1 MKVLREIYGEKKEGI
16 RKMKRAAIVSK
27 FTTVFVLV
35 AMLLSTIGKVDAKA
49 ASSYMVPAQ
58 ATGRFDI
65 HVEPGEVRHYLV
77 PVKATDAALS
87 LFSLSAEAS
96 TSQLQVSNVKLSVPN
111 STTEPNLTNG
121 FFVQH
126 NEIYNLEF
134 DVTVSDS
141 IKIGYNTIQVSGSG
155 HAYYSDGSVNDLNN
169 DLLLTITTYTSKE
182 LKPIEVIVE
191 KAVYD
196 EKDVYP
202 GNSVVMKLK
211 LKNTGERQALNT
223 YLSMN
228 FGSSGIIPDY
238 QVESISVGV
247 LDPGATKVIEV
258 PVKVLKNAEPGFYNI
273 SAQISGKDVEGN
285 DAGPF
290 VQNVYI
296 TVNKPNDEEVKAGE
310 PVLNLST
317 SDNYIVLKPDTED
330 SLSVTIKNTG
340 EVAAT
345 DVKVNVISGLDAALG
360 LTKAFTSDSLEVG
373 TIKAGEEKT
382 VDVPIRVAASFA
394 AGLHEIQMTASYKDS
409 KNNEKTSSTMT
420 MYVKGESKVKDP
432 SKSGVSIGNVAQS
445 PANPKA
451 GEKVTVS
458 FDVVNEG
465 SAAISNVKVAGT
477 GLSSS
482 GFEPVS
488 SEPYKKV
495 GTIKAGSKS
504 RVSMTFKVGKDISSG
519 FNVLNIS
526 CEYTDADGMT
536 GTETAGLYVLNV
548 VNDNVG
554 EGGAQKTS
562 RPKLIISQYS
572 AEPVVE
578 DYVSDGWDDGSD
590 YGDYEGDGEFGDFEG
605 DVDFIGDGDFA
616 GDGDYAEPLTDGGE
630 DDIVVFGDGETRQ
643 YSDYSAPE
651 PKSNELKAGKEFDFK
666 YTLKNTHT
674 SKAAKNIKI
683 TVEQADGV
691 FIPVAGSNIFYIDS
705 IPAGETNEQV
715 IRMKTRSDVAT
726 GDYTISIKVE
736 YEYDDMSEVDRERG
750 GVVDENNIKLRAVE
764 NYRPEIENIYIDAY
778 EGVSVGVPVD
788 LSFEFYNMGKSTLG
802 NVYITIEGDFELANN
817 STKSYVGAVAGY
829 SQEYVNPQIVALVPG
844 EAYGTIV
851 VHFEDSNGDE
861 QIKTAEFSAYVMG
874 GDMDW
879 SEYDPDFGNMS
890 GGYYNPGFPDDMSDF
905 DPENMGDGEGEE
917 GTKILGLPVW
927 LFIVICVTVVAVVVV
942 IIVVVVKKKHK
953 KAFLDEDDE

>member
-49 ASSYMVPAQ
+49 DVKYLQRINP
-58 ATGRFDI
+58 TGKFDI
-65 HVEPGEVRHYLV
+65 HVEPGEFRHFVV
-77 PVKATDAALS
+77 PVKYADGTFQVNS
-87 LFSLSAEAS
+87 LRAS
-96 TSQLQVSNVKLSVPN
+96 SDNESIQVSNVKITSPKKVNTPGYE
-111 STTEPNLTNG
+111 SE
-121 FFVQH
+121 FIIDR
-126 NEIYNLEF
+126 NEDYNLEF
-134 DVTVSDS
+134 DVTSASDL
-141 IKIGYNTIQVSGSG
+141 KIGYNTITIYGNIDV
-155 HAYYSDGSVNDLNN
+155 YYETESIPEATLIT
-169 DLLLTITTYTSKE
+169 LTTYTSKE
-182 LKPIEVIVE
+182 LKPIEITLE
-191 KAVYD
+191 KVVYD
-196 EKDVYP
+196 EKDVFP
-202 GNSVVMKLK
+202 GNNFTMKLK
-211 LKNTGERQALNT
+211 VKNVGEVQAINCFIK
-223 YLSMN
+223 MN
-228 FGSSGIIPDY
+228 FGASGLIPNY
-238 QVESISVGV
+238 TIENIS
-247 LDPGATKVIEV
+247 LDVINPGETKTVEV
-258 PVKVLKNAEPGFYNI
+258 PVTVTKNAQPGFYEI
-273 SAQISGKDVEGN
+273 SADITCKDVDGKA
-285 DAGPF
+285 AGPF
-290 VQNVYI
+290 TRNMYI
-296 TVNKPNDEEVKAGE
+296 TVVKPDSSAVKNVDPVLSLSTTDNFITLKPNTD
-310 PVLNLST
+310 
-317 SDNYIVLKPDTED
+317 D
-330 SLSVTIKNTG
+330 SLSITIKNVG
-340 EVAAT
+340 EATAT
-345 DVKVNVISGLDAALG
+345 DVKLNVVEGLDSSKG
-360 LTKAFTSDSLEVG
+360 LTKAYTTESIEVG
-373 TIKAGEEKT
+373 EIKAGKEKT
-382 VDVPIRVAASFA
+382 VDIPIHVTSNISSE
-394 AGLHEIQMTASYKDS
+394 LVELKIEASYKDTVG
-409 KNNEKTSSTMT
+409 NDGAPVTMT
-420 MYVKGESKVKDP
+420 MYVKGENKGGT

-465 SAAISNVKVAGT
+465 SAAITNVKVAGT

-536 GTETAGLYVLNV
+536 GTETAGLYILNV

-605 DVDFIGDGDFA
+605 DGDFIGDGDFA

-879 SEYDPDFGNMS
+879 SEYDPNFGNMS
-890 GGYYNPGFPDDMSDF
+890 GGYYNPGFPDGDFNPDDFSSSD
-905 DPENMGDGEGEE
+905 EEE
-917 GTKILGLPVW
+917 GAKILGLPVW

>member
-49 ASSYMVPAQ
+49 AQNYFKVYQSN
-58 ATGRFDI
+58 GRFDI
-65 HVEPGEVRHYLV
+65 HIDPGETRHFV
-77 PVKATDAALS
+77 IPVMAQEAVSYTS
-87 LFSLSAEAS
+87 FSGEAS
-96 TSQLQVSNVKLSVPN
+96 IPELTITNVYMKKPNDNSAPDYTGSGLSV
-111 STTEPNLTNG
+111 SRSE
-121 FFVQH
+121 VV
-126 NEIYNLEF
+126 NLEF
-134 DVTVSDS
+134 DVSASDS
-141 IKIGYNTIQVSGSG
+141 VKIGYNTISIYGSG
-155 HAYYSDGSVNDLNN
+155 MLQGSPYDSLNN
-169 DLLLTITTYTSKE
+169 EFLLSLTTYTSKE
-182 LKPIEVIVE
+182 LKPIEIALDKVVF
-191 KAVYD
+191 D
-196 EKDVYP
+196 ENEVYP
-202 GNSVVMKLK
+202 GNNFKIKLK
-211 LKNTGERQALNT
+211 LKNVGERQALNG
-223 YLSMN
+223 YLNMS
-228 FGSSGIIPDY
+228 FGDSGIIPDY
-238 QVESISVGV
+238 SVENLEVGV
-247 LDPGATKVIEV
+247 IDAGATKVIEV
-258 PVKVLKNAEPGFYNI
+258 PVKVLPDAKLGMSTI
-273 SAQISGKDVEGN
+273 SATISCKDRDGN
-285 DAGPF
+285 EVGPF
-290 VQNVYI
+290 THNIYI
-296 TVNKPNDEEVKAGE
+296 TTVSQNGLLEQQNSA
-310 PVLNLST
+310 LLSLST
-317 SDNYIVLKPDTED
+317 SDNYVVLKPDTD
-330 SLSVTIKNTG
+330 DTLSITIKNIGGVRAINTTLS
-340 EVAAT
+340 V
-345 DVKVNVISGLDAALG
+345 VSGLEASTG
-360 LTKAFTSDSLEVG
+360 LTKAFTSDSIFVG
-373 TIKAGEEKT
+373 DIPEGEEKT
-382 VDVPIRVAASFA
+382 VEVPIHVSPDFA
-394 AGLHEIQMTASYKDS
+394 AGLHEIQMSVSYRDARGP
-409 KNNEKTSSTMT
+409 EKTPVNLT

-465 SAAISNVKVAGT
+465 TADIYNVKVAGT

-488 SEPYKKV
+488 SEPYKKI

-519 FNVLNIS
+519 FNTLNVS
-526 CEYTDADGMT
+526 CEYTDANGVTD
-536 GTETAGLYVLNV
+536 TESAGLYVLNV

-605 DVDFIGDGDFA
+605 DGDFIGDGDFA
-616 GDGDYAEPLTDGGE
+616 GDSDYAEPLTDGGE

-879 SEYDPDFGNMS
+879 SEYDPNFGNMS
-890 GGYYNPGFPDDMSDF
+890 GGYYNPGFPDGDF
-905 DPENMGDGEGEE
+905 DPDDFSSSDEEE
-917 GTKILGLPVW
+917 GAKILGLPVW

>member
-1 MKVLREIYGEKKEGI
+1 MEYIKEGI

-35 AMLLSTIGKVDAKA
+35 AMLLSTIGRVDAKA
-49 ASSYMVPAQ
+49 ATNYFKPYQSN
-58 ATGRFDI
+58 GRFDI
-65 HVEPGEVRHYLV
+65 HIEPGEVRHYV
-77 PVKATDAALS
+77 IPVMALETVTYRN
-87 LFSLSAEAS
+87 FSAEAS
-96 TSQLQVSNVKLSVPN
+96 TPELTVTNVTMKKPNDTSDYDSNTVYTLIANN
-111 STTEPNLTNG
+111 SEV
-121 FFVQH
+121 F
-126 NEIYNLEF
+126 NLEF
-134 DVTVSDS
+134 DVTASDG
-141 IKIGYNTIQVSGSG
+141 IKIGYNTISIYGSG
-155 HAYYSDGSVNDLNN
+155 TVGGTWEELNN
-169 DLLLTITTYTSKE
+169 EFLMQLTTYTAKE
-182 LKPIEVIVE
+182 LKPIDIIVD
-191 KAVYD
+191 KAVYE

-202 GNSVVMKLK
+202 GNSFTMKLK
-211 LKNTGERQALNT
+211 LKNAGERQALNT
-223 YLSMN
+223 FLKMD
-228 FGSSGIIPDY
+228 FGNSGIIPDY
-238 QVESISVGV
+238 KVENISVGV
-247 LDPGATKVIEV
+247 LGAGDTKTTEV
-258 PVKVLKNAEPGFYNI
+258 PVKVLKTAEPGFYGI
-273 SAQISGKDVEGN
+273 SAYISCKDADGN
-285 DAGPF
+285 EAGPF
-290 VQNVYI
+290 TQNLYI

-330 SLSVTIKNTG
+330 SLSVTIKNNG
-340 EVAAT
+340 EADAS
-345 DVKVNVISGLDAALG
+345 DVKINVTSGLDASIG
-360 LTKAFTSDSLEVG
+360 LTKAFTSDYIEVG
-373 TIKAGEEKT
+373 EIKAGKEKT
-382 VDVPIRVAASFA
+382 VDVPIRVASTFN
-394 AGLHEIQMTASYKDS
+394 AGLHEIQMNVTYKDS

-420 MYVKGESKVKDP
+420 MYVKGENKVKDP
-432 SKSGVSIGNVAQS
+432 SKNGVSIGNVAQS
-445 PANPKA
+445 PENPKA
-451 GEKVTVS
+451 GERVTVS

-465 SAAISNVKVAGT
+465 SAEISNVKVAGT
-477 GLSSS
+477 GLSST

-495 GTIKAGSKS
+495 GTIKAGSKA

-526 CEYTDADGMT
+526 CEYTDADGVT
-536 GTETAGLYVLNV
+536 GTESAGLYVLNV

-554 EGGAQKTS
+554 EGGVQKTS

-572 AEPVVE
+572 AEPVVD
-578 DYVSDGWDDGSD
+578 DYADDFTDYDGADD
-590 YGDYEGDGEFGDFEG
+590 FGDFEG
-605 DVDFIGDGDFA
+605 DDGFIGDGDA
-616 GDGDYAEPLTDGGE
+616 DIEPVGDGEPDDLDG
-630 DDIVVFGDGETRQ
+630 FGDGQ
-643 YSDYSAPE
+643 MHIFSDYSAPE

-705 IPAGETNEQV
+705 IAAGETNEQV

-726 GDYTISIKVE
+726 GDYSISIKVE

-764 NYRPEIENIYIDAY
+764 NYRPEIENIFIDAY

-861 QIKTAEFSAYVMG
+861 QIKTAEFSAYVLG
-874 GDMDW
+874 GDGDY
-879 SEYDPDFGNMS
+879 SDYDPNFGNMS
-890 GGYYNPGFPDDMSDF
+890 GGYYNPDFPDDMGDF

-927 LFIVICVTVVAVVVV
+927 LFIVICVSVVAVVVV

>member
-1 MKVLREIYGEKKEGI
+1 MKVLRSIWREKGRKKE
-16 RKMKRAAIVSK
+16 MKRAAIVSK
-27 FTTVFVLV
+27 ITTVFVLV
-35 AMLLSTIGKVDAKA
+35 AMLLTTIGKVDAKA
-49 ASSYMVPAQ
+49 EQNYLTLVQP
-58 ATGRFDI
+58 TGRFDI
-65 HVEPGEVRHYLV
+65 HIDPGEVRHFV
-77 PVKATDAALS
+77 IPVKITDNMFDLYS
-87 LFSLSAEAS
+87 ISGDSDNPGL
-96 TSQLQVSNVKLSVPN
+96 TVSNVR
-111 STTEPNLTNG
+111 LTIPG
-121 FFVQH
+121 ITYSDIDSSETRAESGIV
-126 NEIYNLEF
+126 YNLEF
-134 DVTVSDS
+134 DVTASDS
-141 IKIGYNTIQVSGSG
+141 IKIGYNTIYIRGNIFVQ
-155 HAYYSDGSVNDLNN
+155 YYNTRYNN
-169 DLLLTITTYTSKE
+169 ELLIPITSYTTKE
-182 LKPIEVIVE
+182 LKPIEIVVD
-191 KAVYD
+191 KAIYD
-196 EKDVYP
+196 EKDVFP
-202 GNSVVMKLK
+202 GNSFTMKLN
-211 LKNTGERQALNT
+211 LKNVGERQAINT
-223 YLSMN
+223 SLSMN
-228 FGSSGIIPDY
+228 FGASGIIPDY
-238 QVESISVGV
+238 KVENISVGNINAGSV
-247 LDPGATKVIEV
+247 KAIEV
-258 PVKVLKNAEPGFYNI
+258 PVKVLKTAEPGFYSI
-273 SAQISGKDVEGN
+273 SATISGKDNEGTEV
-285 DAGPF
+285 GPF
-290 VQNVYI
+290 TQTMYI

-330 SLSVTIKNTG
+330 SLSVTIKNNG
-340 EVAAT
+340 EVAAS
-345 DVKVNVISGLDAALG
+345 DVKLSVIAGLDASLG
-360 LTKAFTSDSLEVG
+360 LTKAFTSDTLDIG
-373 TIKAGEEKT
+373 DIKPGEEKT
-382 VDVPIRVAASFA
+382 IDVPIRVAASFA
-394 AGLHEIQMTASYKDS
+394 AGLHEIQMNVTYKDS

-420 MYVKGESKVKDP
+420 MYVKGENKVKDP

-445 PANPKA
+445 PESPKA

-465 SAAISNVKVAGT
+465 TADISNVKVAGT

-504 RVSMTFKVGKDISSG
+504 RVSMTFKVGKDISNG
-519 FNVLNIS
+519 FNVLNVT

-536 GTETAGLYVLNV
+536 GTESAGLYILNV
-548 VNDNVG
+548 VNENSG
-554 EGGAQKTS
+554 ENGAQKTS

-572 AEPVVE
+572 AEPVAE
-578 DYVSDGWDDGSD
+578 DYISDDYSDYNDFDGADGYDGTDGYDGFDGDDG
-590 YGDYEGDGEFGDFEG
+590 F
-605 DVDFIGDGDFA
+605 VGDGDFG
-616 GDGDYAEPLTDGGE
+616 GDDLS
-630 DDIVVFGDGETRQ
+630 GDGEMHIF
-643 YSDYSAPE
+643 SDYSEPE
-651 PKSNELKAGKEFDFK
+651 IKSNELKAGKEFDFK

-683 TVEQADGV
+683 TVEQAEGV
-691 FIPVAGSNIFYIDS
+691 FIPVAGSNIFYIES
-705 IPAGETNEQV
+705 IAAGESNEQV

-726 GDYTISIKVE
+726 GDYSISIKVE

-778 EGVSVGVPVD
+778 EGISVGVPVD

-817 STKSYVGAVAGY
+817 STKSYVGAVGGY

-879 SEYDPDFGNMS
+879 SEYDPNFGNMS
-890 GGYYNPGFPDDMSDF
+890 GGYYNPGFPDNEGDWDPDDF
-905 DPENMGDGEGEE
+905 ENDGAE

-927 LFIVICVTVVAVVVV
+927 LFIVICAAVVVVVVVV
-942 IIVVVVKKKHK
+942 IIVVVKKKHK

>member
-1 MKVLREIYGEKKEGI
+1 MEYIKEGI
-16 RKMKRAAIVSK
+16 RKMKRGNFVSK
-27 FTTVFVLV
+27 FATMFVLV
-35 AMLLSTIGKVDAKA
+35 AMLLTTIGKVDAKA
-49 ASSYMVPAQ
+49 DTKYLQRINP
-58 ATGRFDI
+58 TGKFDI
-65 HVEPGEVRHYLV
+65 HVAPGEYRHFV
-77 PVKATDAALS
+77 IPVKYADGTFWVNSLRATSDNDS
-87 LFSLSAEAS
+87 I
-96 TSQLQVSNVKLSVPN
+96 QVSNVKITNPKRADEPGYECESVVDR
-111 STTEPNLTNG
+111 SE
-121 FFVQH
+121 V
-126 NEIYNLEF
+126 YNLEF
-134 DVTVSDS
+134 DVTSASDL
-141 IKIGYNTIQVSGSG
+141 KIGYNTITVSGNIDI
-155 HAYYSDGSVNDLNN
+155 ARNDNENLP
-169 DLLLTITTYTSKE
+169 DVVLITLTTYTAKE
-182 LKPIEVIVE
+182 LKPIEISLDKV
-191 KAVYD
+191 VYD

-202 GNSVVMKLK
+202 GNNFTMKLK
-211 LKNTGERQALNT
+211 LKNTGEVQAINTFLNM
-223 YLSMN
+223 S
-228 FGSSGIIPDY
+228 FGNSGIVPNYTI
-238 QVESISVGV
+238 ENISVGV
-247 LDPGATKVIEV
+247 INPGDTKTIEV
-258 PVKVLKNAEPGFYNI
+258 PVTVTKSAVPGFYDITANI
-273 SAQISGKDVEGN
+273 TCKDVDGK

-290 VQNVYI
+290 NRNIYI
-296 TVNKPNDEEVKAGE
+296 TVIKPDANAIKNTD
-310 PVLNLST
+310 PVLSLST
-317 SDNYIVLKPDTED
+317 SDNFIVLKPDTDD
-330 SLSVTIKNTG
+330 SLSVTVKNIG
-340 EVAAT
+340 EATAT
-345 DVKVNVISGLDAALG
+345 DVRLNILSGLNSSNG
-360 LTKAFTSDSLEVG
+360 LTKAFTDEYIEIG
-373 TIKAGEEKT
+373 EIKAGKEKT
-382 VDVPIRVAASFA
+382 VEVPIHVSSALTSE
-394 AGLHEIQMTASYKDS
+394 LQEIKMSASYKDTLG
-409 KNNEKTSSTMT
+409 NEGTEVTMT
-420 MYVKGESKVKDP
+420 MYVKGENKVKDP
-432 SKSGVSIGNVAQS
+432 SKNGVSIGNVAQS

-465 SAAISNVKVAGT
+465 SAEISNVKVAGT

-495 GTIKAGSKS
+495 GTIKAGSKA

-526 CEYTDADGMT
+526 CEYTDADGVT
-536 GTETAGLYVLNV
+536 GTESAGLYVLNV

-572 AEPVVE
+572 AEPVVD
-578 DYVSDGWDDGSD
+578 DYADDFNDYDGADD
-590 YGDYEGDGEFGDFEG
+590 FGDFEG
-605 DVDFIGDGDFA
+605 DDGFIGDGDA
-616 GDGDYAEPLTDGGE
+616 DIEPVGDGEPDDLDG
-630 DDIVVFGDGETRQ
+630 FGDGQ
-643 YSDYSAPE
+643 MHIFSDYSAPE

-705 IPAGETNEQV
+705 IAAGETNEQV

-726 GDYTISIKVE
+726 GDYSISIKVE

-764 NYRPEIENIYIDAY
+764 NYRPEIENIFIDAY

-861 QIKTAEFSAYVMG
+861 QIKTAEFSAYVLG
-874 GDMDW
+874 GDGDY
-879 SEYDPDFGNMS
+879 SDYDPNFGNMS
-890 GGYYNPGFPDDMSDF
+890 GGYYNPDFPDDMGDF

-927 LFIVICVTVVAVVVV
+927 LFIVICVSVVAVVVV

>member
-1 MKVLREIYGEKKEGI
+1 MEYIKEGI
-16 RKMKRAAIVSK
+16 RKMKRGNFVSK
-27 FTTVFVLV
+27 FATLFVLV
-35 AMLLSTIGKVDAKA
+35 AMLLTTIGKVDAKA
-49 ASSYMVPAQ
+49 AQNYLELAQ
-58 ATGRFDI
+58 PTGRFDI
-65 HVEPGEVRHYLV
+65 HVEPGEVRHFLI
-77 PVKATDAALS
+77 PVKLTRYG
-87 LFSLSAEAS
+87 FSLYSLSGES
-96 TSQLQVSNVKLSVPN
+96 DNPGIQVSNVKLTLPGTTY
-111 STTEPNLTNG
+111 STAEDGEISISGSST
-121 FFVQH
+121 
-126 NEIYNLEF
+126 IYNLEF
-134 DVTVSDS
+134 DVTASDG
-141 IKIGYNTIQVSGSG
+141 IKIGYDTISIKGNIWVWELEERM
-155 HAYYSDGSVNDLNN
+155 NDE
-169 DLLLTITTYTSKE
+169 LLIPITTYTAKE
-182 LKPIEVIVE
+182 LKPIEVIVD
-191 KAVYD
+191 KAVYE

-202 GNSVVMKLK
+202 GNSFTMKLK
-211 LKNTGERQALNT
+211 LKNAGERQALNT
-223 YLSMN
+223 FLKMD
-228 FGSSGIIPDY
+228 FGNSGIIPDY
-238 QVESISVGV
+238 KVENISVGV
-247 LDPGATKVIEV
+247 LGAGDTKTIEV
-258 PVKVLKNAEPGFYNI
+258 PVKVLKTAEPGFYGI
-273 SAQISGKDVEGN
+273 SAYISCKDADGN
-285 DAGPF
+285 EAGPF
-290 VQNVYI
+290 TQNLYI

-330 SLSVTIKNTG
+330 SLSVTIKNNG
-340 EVAAT
+340 EADAS
-345 DVKVNVISGLDAALG
+345 DVKINVTSGLDASIG
-360 LTKAFTSDSLEVG
+360 LTKAFTSDYIEVG
-373 TIKAGEEKT
+373 EIKAGKEKT
-382 VDVPIRVAASFA
+382 VDVPIRVASTFN
-394 AGLHEIQMTASYKDS
+394 AGLHEIQMNVTYKDS

-420 MYVKGESKVKDP
+420 MYVKGENKVKDP

-445 PANPKA
+445 PEKPKA

-465 SAAISNVKVAGT
+465 SAEISNVKVAGT

-495 GTIKAGSKS
+495 GTIKAGSKA

-526 CEYTDADGMT
+526 CEYTDADGVT
-536 GTETAGLYVLNV
+536 GTESAGLYVLNV

-572 AEPVVE
+572 AEPVVD
-578 DYVSDGWDDGSD
+578 DYADDYNDYDGADDF
-590 YGDYEGDGEFGDFEG
+590 GDYEGDDE
-605 DVDFIGDGDFA
+605 FIGDGDA
-616 GDGDYAEPLTDGGE
+616 DIEPVGDGEPDDFDG
-630 DDIVVFGDGETRQ
+630 FGDGQ
-643 YSDYSAPE
+643 MHIFSDYSAPE

-705 IPAGETNEQV
+705 IAAGETNEQV

-726 GDYTISIKVE
+726 GDYSISIKVE

-879 SEYDPDFGNMS
+879 SEYDPNFGNMS
-890 GGYYNPGFPDDMSDF
+890 GGYYNPGFPDNEGDWDPDDF
-905 DPENMGDGEGEE
+905 EKDGEE

-927 LFIVICVTVVAVVVV
+927 LFIVICAAVVVVVVVV
-942 IIVVVVKKKHK
+942 IIVVVKKKHK

>member
-1 MKVLREIYGEKKEGI
+1 MEYIKEGI
-16 RKMKRAAIVSK
+16 RKMKRGNFVSK
-27 FTTVFVLV
+27 FATLFVLV
-35 AMLLSTIGKVDAKA
+35 AMLLTTIGKVDAKA
-49 ASSYMVPAQ
+49 ATSYFRPYQ
-58 ATGRFDI
+58 SNGRFDVHI
-65 HVEPGEVRHYLV
+65 DPGETRHFSV
-77 PVKATDAALS
+77 PVMALETVNYTA
-87 LFSLSAEAS
+87 FSGEAS
-96 TSQLQVSNVKLSVPN
+96 TPELTVTNVVLKKPNDTKEPDYTVSGLGVNRSEV
-111 STTEPNLTNG
+111 
-121 FFVQH
+121 
-126 NEIYNLEF
+126 YNLEF
-134 DVTVSDS
+134 DVAASDG
-141 IKIGYNTIQVSGSG
+141 IKIGYNTISIYGSG
-155 HAYYSDGSVNDLNN
+155 IVQSTTDYLNN
-169 DLLLTITTYTSKE
+169 DLLITLTTYTSKE
-182 LKPIEVIVE
+182 LKPIDIILE
-191 KAVYD
+191 KAVFD
-196 EKDVYP
+196 ENEVYP
-202 GNSVVMKLK
+202 GNNFTMKLK
-211 LKNTGERQALNT
+211 LKNAGERQALNT
-223 YLSMN
+223 YVNMD
-228 FGSSGIIPDY
+228 FGNSGILPDY
-238 QVESISVGV
+238 QVENITVGV
-247 LDPGATKVIEV
+247 IDAGASKVIEV
-258 PVKVLKNAEPGFYNI
+258 PVKVLPNAEPGFYNLSASI
-273 SAQISGKDVEGN
+273 SCKDKDGN
-285 DAGPF
+285 AVGPF
-290 VQNVYI
+290 TQTFFATVRKQNGLSELD
-296 TVNKPNDEEVKAGE
+296 NEA
-310 PVLNLST
+310 LLSLST
-317 SDNYIVLKPDTED
+317 SDNYIVLKSDTED
-330 SLSVTIKNTG
+330 TLSITIKNIGGVRAIDTNL
-340 EVAAT
+340 
-345 DVKVNVISGLDAALG
+345 KVISGLDASTG
-360 LTKAFTSDSLEVG
+360 LTKAFTSDSIFVG
-373 TIKAGEEKT
+373 DIPEGEEKT
-382 VDVPIRVAASFA
+382 VEVPVHVSSDFA
-394 AGLHEIQMTASYKDS
+394 AGLHEIQMEVAYRDARGP
-409 KNNEKTSSTMT
+409 EKTPVKLT
-420 MYVKGESKVKDP
+420 MYVKGENKVKDP

-495 GTIKAGSKS
+495 GTIKAGSKA

-526 CEYTDADGMT
+526 CEYTDADGVT
-536 GTETAGLYVLNV
+536 GTESAGLYVLNV

-605 DVDFIGDGDFA
+605 DGDFIGDGDFA

-630 DDIVVFGDGETRQ
+630 DDIVGFGDGETRQ

-705 IPAGETNEQV
+705 IAAGETNEQV

-726 GDYTISIKVE
+726 GDYSISIKVE

-764 NYRPEIENIYIDAY
+764 NYRPEIENIFIDAY

-861 QIKTAEFSAYVMG
+861 QIKTAEFSAYVLG
-874 GDMDW
+874 GDGDY
-879 SEYDPDFGNMS
+879 SDYDPNFGNMS
-890 GGYYNPGFPDDMSDF
+890 GGYYNPDFPDDMGEF

-927 LFIVICVTVVAVVVV
+927 LFIVICVSVVAVVVV

>member
-1 MKVLREIYGEKKEGI
+1 MEYIKEGI
-16 RKMKRAAIVSK
+16 RKMKRGNFVSK
-27 FTTVFVLV
+27 FATMFVLV
-35 AMLLSTIGKVDAKA
+35 AMLLTTIGKVDAKA
-49 ASSYMVPAQ
+49 DTKYLQRINP
-58 ATGRFDI
+58 TGKFDI
-65 HVEPGEVRHYLV
+65 HVAPGEYRHFV
-77 PVKATDAALS
+77 IPVKYADGTFWVNSLRATSDNDS
-87 LFSLSAEAS
+87 I
-96 TSQLQVSNVKLSVPN
+96 QVSNVKITNPKRADEPGYECESVVDR
-111 STTEPNLTNG
+111 SE
-121 FFVQH
+121 V
-126 NEIYNLEF
+126 YNLEF
-134 DVTVSDS
+134 DVTSASDL
-141 IKIGYNTIQVSGSG
+141 KIGYNTITVSGNIDI
-155 HAYYSDGSVNDLNN
+155 ARNDNENLP
-169 DLLLTITTYTSKE
+169 DVVLITLTTYTAKE
-182 LKPIEVIVE
+182 LKPIEISLDKV
-191 KAVYD
+191 VYD

-202 GNSVVMKLK
+202 GNNFTMKLK
-211 LKNTGERQALNT
+211 LKNTGEVQAINTFLNM
-223 YLSMN
+223 S
-228 FGSSGIIPDY
+228 FGNSGIVPNYTI
-238 QVESISVGV
+238 ENISVGV
-247 LDPGATKVIEV
+247 INPGDTKTIEV
-258 PVKVLKNAEPGFYNI
+258 PVTVTKSAVPGFYDITANI
-273 SAQISGKDVEGN
+273 TCKDVDGK

-290 VQNVYI
+290 NRNIYI
-296 TVNKPNDEEVKAGE
+296 TVIKPDANAIKNTD
-310 PVLNLST
+310 PVLSLST
-317 SDNYIVLKPDTED
+317 SDNFIVLKPDTDD
-330 SLSVTIKNTG
+330 SLSVTVKNIG
-340 EVAAT
+340 EATAT
-345 DVKVNVISGLDAALG
+345 DVRLNILSGLNSSNG
-360 LTKAFTSDSLEVG
+360 LTKAFTDEYIEIG
-373 TIKAGEEKT
+373 EIKAGKEKT
-382 VDVPIRVAASFA
+382 VEVPIHVSSALTSE
-394 AGLHEIQMTASYKDS
+394 LQEIKMSASYKDTLG
-409 KNNEKTSSTMT
+409 NEGTEVTMT
-420 MYVKGESKVKDP
+420 MYVKGENKVKDP
-432 SKSGVSIGNVAQS
+432 SKNGVSIGNVAQS

-465 SAAISNVKVAGT
+465 TADISNVKVAGT

-495 GTIKAGSKS
+495 GTIKAGSKA

-526 CEYTDADGMT
+526 CEYTDADGVT
-536 GTETAGLYVLNV
+536 GTESAGLYVLNV

-572 AEPVVE
+572 AEPVVD
-578 DYVSDGWDDGSD
+578 DYADDNNDYDGA
-590 YGDYEGDGEFGDFEG
+590 GDFGDFEG
-605 DVDFIGDGDFA
+605 DDGFIGDGDA
-616 GDGDYAEPLTDGGE
+616 DIEPVGDGEPGDLDG
-630 DDIVVFGDGETRQ
+630 FGDGQ
-643 YSDYSAPE
+643 MHIFSDYSAPE

-705 IPAGETNEQV
+705 IAAGETNEQV

-726 GDYTISIKVE
+726 GDYSISIKVE

-764 NYRPEIENIYIDAY
+764 NYRPEIENIFIDAY

-861 QIKTAEFSAYVMG
+861 QIKTAEFSAYVLG
-874 GDMDW
+874 GDGDY
-879 SEYDPDFGNMS
+879 SDYDPNFGNMS
-890 GGYYNPGFPDDMSDF
+890 GGYYNPDFPDDMGDF

-927 LFIVICVTVVAVVVV
+927 LFIVICVSVVAVVVV

>member
-1 MKVLREIYGEKKEGI
+1 MEYIKEGI
-16 RKMKRAAIVSK
+16 RKMKRGNFVSK
-27 FTTVFVLV
+27 FATMFVLV
-35 AMLLSTIGKVDAKA
+35 AMLLTTIGKVDAKA
-49 ASSYMVPAQ
+49 DTKYLQRINP
-58 ATGRFDI
+58 TGKFDI
-65 HVEPGEVRHYLV
+65 HVAPGEYRHFV
-77 PVKATDAALS
+77 IPVKYADGTFWVNSLRATSDNDS
-87 LFSLSAEAS
+87 I
-96 TSQLQVSNVKLSVPN
+96 QVSNVKITNPKRADEPGYECESVVDR
-111 STTEPNLTNG
+111 SE
-121 FFVQH
+121 V
-126 NEIYNLEF
+126 YNLEF
-134 DVTVSDS
+134 DVTSASDL
-141 IKIGYNTIQVSGSG
+141 KIGYNTITVSGNIDI
-155 HAYYSDGSVNDLNN
+155 ARNDNENLP
-169 DLLLTITTYTSKE
+169 DVVLITLTTYTAKE
-182 LKPIEVIVE
+182 LKPIEISLDKV
-191 KAVYD
+191 VYD

-202 GNSVVMKLK
+202 GNNFTMKLK
-211 LKNTGERQALNT
+211 LKNTGEVQAINTFLNM
-223 YLSMN
+223 S
-228 FGSSGIIPDY
+228 FGNSGIVPNYTI
-238 QVESISVGV
+238 ENISVGV
-247 LDPGATKVIEV
+247 INPGDTKTIEV
-258 PVKVLKNAEPGFYNI
+258 PVTVTKSAVPGFYDITANI
-273 SAQISGKDVEGN
+273 TCKDVDGK

-290 VQNVYI
+290 NRNIYI
-296 TVNKPNDEEVKAGE
+296 TVIKPDANAIKNTD
-310 PVLNLST
+310 PVLSLST
-317 SDNYIVLKPDTED
+317 SDNFIVLKPDTDD
-330 SLSVTIKNTG
+330 SLSVTVKNIG
-340 EVAAT
+340 EATAT
-345 DVKVNVISGLDAALG
+345 DVRLNILSGLNSSNG
-360 LTKAFTSDSLEVG
+360 LTKAFTDEYIEIG
-373 TIKAGEEKT
+373 EIKAGKEKT
-382 VDVPIRVAASFA
+382 VEVPIHVSSALTSE
-394 AGLHEIQMTASYKDS
+394 LQEIKMSASYKDTLG
-409 KNNEKTSSTMT
+409 NEGTEVTMT
-420 MYVKGESKVKDP
+420 MYVKGENKVKDP
-432 SKSGVSIGNVAQS
+432 SKNGVSIGNVAQS

-465 SAAISNVKVAGT
+465 SAEISNVKVAGT
-477 GLSSS
+477 GLSST

-495 GTIKAGSKS
+495 GTIKAGSKA

-526 CEYTDADGMT
+526 CEYTDADGVT
-536 GTETAGLYVLNV
+536 GTESAGLYVLNV

-572 AEPVVE
+572 AEPVVD
-578 DYVSDGWDDGSD
+578 DYADDFNDYDGADD
-590 YGDYEGDGEFGDFEG
+590 FGDFEG
-605 DVDFIGDGDFA
+605 DDGFIGDGDA
-616 GDGDYAEPLTDGGE
+616 DIEPVGDGEPDDLDG
-630 DDIVVFGDGETRQ
+630 FGDGQ
-643 YSDYSAPE
+643 MHIFSDYSAPE

-705 IPAGETNEQV
+705 IAAGETNEQV

-726 GDYTISIKVE
+726 GDYSISIKVE

-764 NYRPEIENIYIDAY
+764 NYRPEIENIFIDAY

-861 QIKTAEFSAYVMG
+861 QIKTAEFSAYVLG
-874 GDMDW
+874 GDGDY
-879 SEYDPDFGNMS
+879 SDYDPNFGNMS
-890 GGYYNPGFPDDMSDF
+890 GGYYNPDFPDDMGDF

-927 LFIVICVTVVAVVVV
+927 LFIVICVSVVAVVVV

>member
-1 MKVLREIYGEKKEGI
+1 MEYIKEGI
-16 RKMKRAAIVSK
+16 RKMKRGNFVSK
-27 FTTVFVLV
+27 FATMFVLV
-35 AMLLSTIGKVDAKA
+35 AMMLTTIGKVDAKA
-49 ASSYMVPAQ
+49 ETNYLVPAQ
-58 ATGRFDI
+58 PNGMFDI
-65 HVEPGEVRHYLV
+65 HVEPGEIRHYVV
-77 PVKATDAALS
+77 PVKATATLQDLV
-87 LFSLSAEAS
+87 LYTLSAESSNPGIKVTNVTIVKPDDPSYS
-96 TSQLQVSNVKLSVPN
+96 TN
-111 STTEPNLTNG
+111 SSGKVDLDLG
-121 FFVQH
+121 W
-126 NEIYNLEF
+126 IYNLEF
-134 DVTVSDS
+134 DVAASEGL
-141 IKIGYNTIQVSGSG
+141 KIGYNTISIYGTGTALWQVGGES
-155 HAYYSDGSVNDLNN
+155 YSLNN
-169 DLLLTITTYTSKE
+169 ELLTVLTTYIAKE
-182 LKPIEVIVE
+182 YKPADIVVD
-191 KAVYD
+191 KVVFD
-196 EKDVYP
+196 ENDVYP
-202 GNSVVMKLK
+202 GNEIKIKVK
-211 LKNTGERQALNT
+211 LKNAGERQALATRLN
-223 YLSMN
+223 ME
-228 FGSSGIIPDY
+228 FGSSGIIPNY
-238 QVESISVGV
+238 SVEYIDVGTINAG
-247 LDPGATKVIEV
+247 DTKVVEV
-258 PVKVLKNAEPGFYNI
+258 PVKILPNAEYGMHSITASI
-273 SAQISGKDVEGN
+273 SCKDKDGN
-285 DAGPF
+285 EVGPF
-290 VQNVYI
+290 SQNIYMTTI
-296 TVNKPNDEEVKAGE
+296 R
-310 PVLNLST
+310 LNGLVEMENSALLELST
-317 SDNYIVLKPDTED
+317 TDNYIILKPDTED
-330 SLSVTIKNTG
+330 TLSITVKNIGGVRAINTSLSIV
-340 EVAAT
+340 
-345 DVKVNVISGLDAALG
+345 SGFDASTG
-360 LTKAFTSDSLEVG
+360 LTKAFTSDSIFIGDVPE
-373 TIKAGEEKT
+373 GEEKT
-382 VDVPIRVAASFA
+382 VEVPIHVSSDFA
-394 AGLHEIQMTASYKDS
+394 AGLHEIQMEVAYRDARGP
-409 KNNEKTSSTMT
+409 EKTPVKLT
-420 MYVKGESKVKDP
+420 MYVKGENKVKDP
-432 SKSGVSIGNVAQS
+432 SKNGVSIGNVAQS

-465 SAAISNVKVAGT
+465 SAEISNVKVAGT
-477 GLSSS
+477 GLSST

-495 GTIKAGSKS
+495 GTIKAGSKA

-526 CEYTDADGMT
+526 CEYTDADGVT
-536 GTETAGLYVLNV
+536 GTESAGLYVLNV

-572 AEPVVE
+572 AELVVD
-578 DYVSDGWDDGSD
+578 DYADDFNDYDGADD
-590 YGDYEGDGEFGDFEG
+590 FGDFEG
-605 DVDFIGDGDFA
+605 DDGFVGDGDA
-616 GDGDYAEPLTDGGE
+616 DIEPVGDGEPDDLDG
-630 DDIVVFGDGETRQ
+630 FGDGQ
-643 YSDYSAPE
+643 MHIFSDYSAPE

-705 IPAGETNEQV
+705 IAAGETNEQV

-726 GDYTISIKVE
+726 GDYSISIKVE

-764 NYRPEIENIYIDAY
+764 NYRPEIENIFIDAY

-861 QIKTAEFSAYVMG
+861 QIKTAEFSAYVLG
-874 GDMDW
+874 GDGDY
-879 SEYDPDFGNMS
+879 SDYDPNFGNMS
-890 GGYYNPGFPDDMSDF
+890 GGYYNPGFPDDMGDF

-927 LFIVICVTVVAVVVV
+927 LFILICVSVVAVVVV

>member
-1 MKVLREIYGEKKEGI
+1 MEYIKEGI
-16 RKMKRAAIVSK
+16 RKMKRGNFVSK
-27 FTTVFVLV
+27 FATMFVLV
-35 AMLLSTIGKVDAKA
+35 AMLLTTIGKVDAKA
-49 ASSYMVPAQ
+49 DTKYLQRINP
-58 ATGRFDI
+58 TGKFDI
-65 HVEPGEVRHYLV
+65 HVAPGEYRHFV
-77 PVKATDAALS
+77 IPVKYADGTFWVNSLRATSDNDS
-87 LFSLSAEAS
+87 I
-96 TSQLQVSNVKLSVPN
+96 QVSNVKITNPKRADEPGYECESVVDR
-111 STTEPNLTNG
+111 SE
-121 FFVQH
+121 V
-126 NEIYNLEF
+126 YNLEF
-134 DVTVSDS
+134 DVTSASDL
-141 IKIGYNTIQVSGSG
+141 KIGYNTITVSGNIDI
-155 HAYYSDGSVNDLNN
+155 ARNDNENLP
-169 DLLLTITTYTSKE
+169 DVVLITLTTYTAKE
-182 LKPIEVIVE
+182 LKPIEISLDKV
-191 KAVYD
+191 VYD

-202 GNSVVMKLK
+202 GNNFTMKLK
-211 LKNTGERQALNT
+211 LKNTGEVQAINTFLNM
-223 YLSMN
+223 S
-228 FGSSGIIPDY
+228 FGNSGIVPNYTI
-238 QVESISVGV
+238 ENISVGV
-247 LDPGATKVIEV
+247 INPGDTKTIEV
-258 PVKVLKNAEPGFYNI
+258 PVTVTKSAVPGFYDITANI
-273 SAQISGKDVEGN
+273 TCKDVDGK

-290 VQNVYI
+290 NRNIYI
-296 TVNKPNDEEVKAGE
+296 TVIKPDANAIKNTD
-310 PVLNLST
+310 PVLSLST
-317 SDNYIVLKPDTED
+317 SDNFIVLKPDTDD
-330 SLSVTIKNTG
+330 SLSVTVKNIG
-340 EVAAT
+340 EATAT
-345 DVKVNVISGLDAALG
+345 DVRLNILSGLNSSNG
-360 LTKAFTSDSLEVG
+360 LTKAFTDEYIEIG
-373 TIKAGEEKT
+373 EIKAGKEKT
-382 VDVPIRVAASFA
+382 VEVPIHVSSALTSE
-394 AGLHEIQMTASYKDS
+394 LQEIKMSASYKDTLG
-409 KNNEKTSSTMT
+409 NEGTEVTMT
-420 MYVKGESKVKDP
+420 MYVKGENKVKDP
-432 SKSGVSIGNVAQS
+432 SKNGVSIGNVAQS

-465 SAAISNVKVAGT
+465 SAEISNVKVAGT

-495 GTIKAGSKS
+495 GTIKAGSKA

-526 CEYTDADGMT
+526 CEYTDADGVT
-536 GTETAGLYVLNV
+536 GTESAGLYVLNV

-572 AEPVVE
+572 AEPVVD
-578 DYVSDGWDDGSD
+578 DYADDFNDYDGADDFD
-590 YGDYEGDGEFGDFEG
+590 DFEG
-605 DVDFIGDGDFA
+605 DDGFIGDGDA
-616 GDGDYAEPLTDGGE
+616 DIEPVGDGEPDDLDG
-630 DDIVVFGDGETRQ
+630 FGDGQ
-643 YSDYSAPE
+643 MHIFSDYSAPE

-705 IPAGETNEQV
+705 IAAGETNEQV

-726 GDYTISIKVE
+726 GDYSISIKVE

-764 NYRPEIENIYIDAY
+764 NYRPEIENIFIDAY

-861 QIKTAEFSAYVMG
+861 QIKTAEFSAYVLG
-874 GDMDW
+874 GDGDY
-879 SEYDPDFGNMS
+879 SDYDPNFGNMS
-890 GGYYNPGFPDDMSDF
+890 GGYYNPDFPDDMGDF

-927 LFIVICVTVVAVVVV
+927 LFIVICVSVVAVVVV

>member
-1 MKVLREIYGEKKEGI
+1 MMEYIKEGI

-49 ASSYMVPAQ
+49 AQNYFKIYQSN
-58 ATGRFDI
+58 GRFDI
-65 HVEPGEVRHYLV
+65 HIDPGETRHFV
-77 PVKATDAALS
+77 IPVMAQEAVSYTS
-87 LFSLSAEAS
+87 FSGEAS
-96 TSQLQVSNVKLSVPN
+96 TPELTVTNVFMKKPNDTSAPDYTGSGLGVSRSEVV
-111 STTEPNLTNG
+111 
-121 FFVQH
+121 
-126 NEIYNLEF
+126 NLEF
-134 DVTVSDS
+134 DVTASDG
-141 IKIGYNTIQVSGSG
+141 IKIGYNTISIYGSG
-155 HAYYSDGSVNDLNN
+155 MLQGSPYDSLNN
-169 DLLLTITTYTSKE
+169 EFLLSLTTYTSKE
-182 LKPIEVIVE
+182 LKPIDIILE
-191 KAVYD
+191 KAVFD
-196 EKDVYP
+196 ENEVYP
-202 GNSVVMKLK
+202 GNNFTMKLK
-211 LKNTGERQALNT
+211 LKNAGERQALNT
-223 YLSMN
+223 YVNMD
-228 FGSSGIIPDY
+228 FGNSGILPDY
-238 QVESISVGV
+238 QVENITVGV
-247 LDPGATKVIEV
+247 IDAGASKVIEV
-258 PVKVLKNAEPGFYNI
+258 PVKVLPNAEPGFYNLSASI
-273 SAQISGKDVEGN
+273 SCKDKDGN
-285 DAGPF
+285 AVGPF
-290 VQNVYI
+290 AQTFFATVRKQNGLSELD
-296 TVNKPNDEEVKAGE
+296 NEA
-310 PVLNLST
+310 LLSLST
-317 SDNYIVLKPDTED
+317 SDNYIVLKSDTED
-330 SLSVTIKNTG
+330 TLSITIKNIGGVRAIDTNL
-340 EVAAT
+340 
-345 DVKVNVISGLDAALG
+345 KVISGLDASTG
-360 LTKAFTSDSLEVG
+360 LTKAFTSDSIFVG
-373 TIKAGEEKT
+373 DIPEGEEKT
-382 VDVPIRVAASFA
+382 VEVPVHVSSDFA
-394 AGLHEIQMTASYKDS
+394 AGLHEIQMEVAYRDARGP
-409 KNNEKTSSTMT
+409 EKTPVKLT
-420 MYVKGESKVKDP
+420 MYVKGENKVKDP
-432 SKSGVSIGNVAQS
+432 SKNGVSIGNVAQS

-465 SAAISNVKVAGT
+465 SAEISNVKVAGT

-495 GTIKAGSKS
+495 GTIKAGSKA

-526 CEYTDADGMT
+526 CEYTDADGVT
-536 GTETAGLYVLNV
+536 GTESAGLYVLNV

-572 AEPVVE
+572 AEPVVD
-578 DYVSDGWDDGSD
+578 DYADDYNDYDGAGDF
-590 YGDYEGDGEFGDFEG
+590 GDYEGDDG
-605 DVDFIGDGDFA
+605 FIGDGDA
-616 GDGDYAEPLTDGGE
+616 DIEPVGDGEPDDFDG
-630 DDIVVFGDGETRQ
+630 FGDGQ
-643 YSDYSAPE
+643 MHIFSDYSAPE

-879 SEYDPDFGNMS
+879 SEYDPNFGNMS
-890 GGYYNPGFPDDMSDF
+890 GGYYNPGFPDDMSEF